1 MKGAKG
7 YKFWNPE
14 AQKVVI
20 SRDIVFDEMSMLK
33 AFREDEKKE
42 SEGSGNKKSVVQV
55 VLKENEI
62 YSEKESS
69 TSNQDHHIIA
79 KDKPR
84 RNTRPPVRYGF
95 KDFVSYALVS
105 SSKDPSTFWEAINY
119 LEKSR
124 WMEAMIEEIELLHKN
139 KTWEL
144 LELPKG
150 KRAIG

>member
-1 MKGAKG
+1 MTRIQ
-7 YKFWNPE
+7 E
-14 AQKVVI
+14 
-20 SRDIVFDEMSMLK
+20 
-33 AFREDEKKE
+33 
-42 SEGSGNKKSVVQV
+42 
-55 VLKENEI
+55 
-62 YSEKESS
+62 
-69 TSNQDHHIIA
+69 HHIIA
-79 KDKPR
+79 KDRSR

-105 SSKDPSTFWEAINY
+105 SSKDPSTFWEAINC

-144 LELPKG
+144 VELPKG